1 MPLIEIWKK
10 DDAYLWDGTRGPD
23 HPQVKEW
30 VARGN
35 CRLAQITDE
44 QWQAL
49 LSDES
54 DLDLKALWDSAGEK
68 ERR

>member
-1 MPLIEIWKK
+1 MRLIEIWKK
-10 DDAYLWDGTRGPD
+10 DDVYLWDGTRGPD
-23 HPQVKEW
+23 DENVKQW
-30 VARGN
+30 VKSGSV
-35 CRLAQITDE
+35 RLVQITDK